1 MRGCGMFGNTGNLGF
16 MVGKD
21 DRDDGKTRGEKRQ
34 EKRRRARKMGV
45 SGKSYV
51 NAVRNAMLK
60 RKAEIEIR
68 DRKIK

>member
-1 MRGCGMFGNTGNLGF
+1 MSSS
-16 MVGKD
+16 D
-21 DRDDGKTRGEKRQ
+21 DDSRGKTRGERRQ

-51 NAVRNAMLK
+51 NAIRNALLK

-68 DRKIK
+68 DRERR